1 MPGDE
6 TLEVQINAKA
16 FPAPDGSKRPV
27 LRDVAFSAGMGL
39 ILAFFGPSGMGKS
52 TILRIAA
59 GLDADFEG
67 FVRRPPGRLGMMFQE
82 PRLAPWLSV
91 ADNIRL
97 VATKGA
103 PAPDIPGLLE
113 EVGLRGASERW
124 PRELSLGMARRVALA
139 RALTV
144 APDMLVLDEPFASL
158 DPQLSAG
165 LAAIVRARAS
175 RMRTLVLLASHEL
188 DQALAIA
195 DRILILSGEP
205 ATLGADLSVPRGE
218 GASAIARLRGDL
230 LSRFRFLNV
239 QGNPTTTG
247 SEVQASVHPG
257 S

>member
-103 PAPDIPGLLE
+103 LAPDIPGLLE

-175 RMRTLVLLASHEL
+175 TLVLLASHEL

-205 ATLGADLSVPRGE
+205 ATLGADLSVPLGE

-230 LSRFRFLNV
+230 LSRFHFLNV
-239 QGNPTTTG
+239 QGNPITTE

-257 S
+257 P

>member
-97 VATKGA
+97 VATKGRPLRIFQAFWKKSGCGARQSGGRANCPSGWPVGSRSHA
-103 PAPDIPGLLE
+103 P
-113 EVGLRGASERW
+113 
-124 PRELSLGMARRVALA
+124 
-139 RALTV
+139 
-144 APDMLVLDEPFASL
+144 
-158 DPQLSAG
+158 
-165 LAAIVRARAS
+165 
-175 RMRTLVLLASHEL
+175 
-188 DQALAIA
+188 
-195 DRILILSGEP
+195 
-205 ATLGADLSVPRGE
+205 
-218 GASAIARLRGDL
+218 
-230 LSRFRFLNV
+230 
-239 QGNPTTTG
+239 
-247 SEVQASVHPG
+247 
-257 S
+257 

>member
-1 MPGDE
+1 
-6 TLEVQINAKA
+6 
-16 FPAPDGSKRPV
+16 
-27 LRDVAFSAGMGL
+27 
-39 ILAFFGPSGMGKS
+39 MGKS

-103 PAPDIPGLLE
+103 PAPDIPSLLE

-165 LAAIVRARAS
+165 LAAIVRAGAS

-205 ATLGADLSVPRGE
+205 ATLGAADDSWGCRSVYHACTSLKECLPWFEADPNDTGE
-218 GASAIARLRGDL
+218 LKEGS
-230 LSRFRFLNV
+230 
-239 QGNPTTTG
+239 GNRT
-247 SEVQASVHPG
+247 AN
-257 S
+257 